1 MNKITVI
8 SPLVFGE
15 SVDREIMERIAP
27 HLIQTNP
34 GYRPSVTG
42 RQLHAF
48 PKTLGLTLTGSFSV
62 DQLRQIVDIVCDG
75 LRKPTDD
82 LPSTP

>member
-1 MNKITVI
+1 MKHIKLACPGKIVDIELTRK
-8 SPLVFGE
+8 LVT
-15 SVDREIMERIAP
+15 

-34 GYRPSVTG
+34 GYRPSLTG

-62 DQLRQIVDIVCDG
+62 VQLRRIVDIVCDG
-75 LRKPTDD
+75 LRQPTDD
-82 LPSTP
+82 LPPAP